1 MLAFSGNELPALRS
15 GEKRMDFELTDEQ
28 RDIQRAAREF
38 AQGEFDKEVAL
49 ELERD
54 HAFPKSIWK
63 KACELGFIGI
73 HFPETYGGQGLG
85 IMENTLVVEEFCR
98 RDSGIG
104 IALSLAD
111 FSSEV
116 VLRFGNETQKRKY
129 LPPVTRA
136 KAISAGAYT
145 EPDHGSDITRLS
157 TIAIRRGGEF
167 VINGT
172 KTFTTNGTLADHF
185 VVLCQ
190 TDPDADPPYRGMG
203 TILVE
208 KGTPGF
214 EATELGDKMGIRMTS
229 TAELSFSDVRVPVEN
244 LIGQEN
250 RGFYQVL
257 EFFDE
262 SRIEIAAQ
270 ALGIAQGA
278 FERALAYAKER
289 RQFGQRI
296 VDFQVTQHKLA
307 DMCTK
312 LETARLLT
320 YKAAWNFDRGRID
333 PLLTSMAKMYA
344 GRVGVEVSDE
354 AIQIFGGYGYI
365 TEYEVERF
373 YRDAKIMEIYEGTRE
388 IQKNTI
394 ASSLIGKTK
403 GN

>member
-1 MLAFSGNELPALRS
+1 
-15 GEKRMDFELTDEQ
+15 MDFELTNEQ
-28 RDIQRAAREF
+28 RDVKRAAREF
-38 AQGEFDKEVAL
+38 AKGEFDRERAL
-49 ELERD
+49 ELERN
-54 HAFPKSIWK
+54 HAFPESIWK
-63 KACELGFIGI
+63 KACELGFIGL
-73 HFPETYGGQGLG
+73 HFPEAYGGQGLG
-85 IMENTLVVEEFCR
+85 ILENALVVEELCCQ
-98 RDSGIG
+98 DSGIG

-116 VLRFGNETQKRKY
+116 ILRFGNEKQKQKY
-129 LPPVTRA
+129 LPPVTRGE
-136 KAISAGAYT
+136 AISAGAYT

-157 TIAIRRGGEF
+157 TTAVRKKGEF

-172 KTFTTNGTLADHF
+172 KTFITNGTLANHF

-190 TDPDADPPYRGMG
+190 TNSEADPPYRGMC

-208 KGTPGF
+208 RETPGF
-214 EATELGDKMGIRMTS
+214 EAAELGDKMGIRMTS
-229 TAELSFSDVRVPVEN
+229 TAELSFSDVHVPQEN
-244 LIGQEN
+244 LIGEEN

-296 VDFQVTQHKLA
+296 ADFQVTQHKLA
-307 DMCTK
+307 DMFTK

-320 YKAAWNFDRGRID
+320 YKAAWNFDIGRID
-333 PLLTSMAKMYA
+333 PVLTSMAKMHA
-344 GRVGVEVSDE
+344 GRVSVEVADE

-373 YRDAKIMEIYEGTRE
+373 YRDAKIMEIYEGTKE

-394 ASSLIGKTK
+394 ASSLIGKPK
-403 GN
+403 G

>member
-1 MLAFSGNELPALRS
+1 
-15 GEKRMDFELTDEQ
+15 MDFELTGEQ
-28 RDIQRAAREF
+28 KDIQRAAKEF
-38 AQGEFDKEVAL
+38 AQGEFDRELAL

-63 KACELGFIGI
+63 KACELGFIGL
-73 HFPETYGGQGLG
+73 HFPEAYGGQGLG
-85 IMENTLVVEEFCR
+85 ILENTLVVEEFCR
-98 RDSGIG
+98 QDSGIG

-116 VLRFGNETQKRKY
+116 ILRFGSEAQKQKY
-129 LPPVTRA
+129 LMPITKG

-157 TIAIRRGGEF
+157 TIAMRKGGEF

-190 TDPDADPPYRGMG
+190 TNPEADPPYRGMC

-208 KGTPGF
+208 KGIPGF
-214 EATELGDKMGIRMTS
+214 DATELGDKMGIKMTS
-229 TAELSFSDVRVPVEN
+229 TAELSFSDVHVPVEN

-250 RGFYQVL
+250 RGFYQVM

-270 ALGIAQGA
+270 ALGITQGA

-296 VDFQVTQHKLA
+296 ADFQVTQHKLA
-307 DMCTK
+307 DMYTK

-320 YKAAWNFDRGRID
+320 YKAAWNFDLGRVD
-333 PLLTSMAKMYA
+333 PLLTSMAKMHA
-344 GRVGVEVSDE
+344 GRVSVEVADA

-394 ASSLIGKTK
+394 ASSLIGKSK
-403 GN
+403 G